1 MSCWLAS
8 ADMIFRYYDLPDA
21 LPDDLQKLYELDEGI
36 AHWQLSLMAS
46 KFGFDWVPEPA
57 YWEGGFSGWG
67 SLGRIENELKARGPL
82 WCSGRFG
89 SKDEGQVGVYP
100 HCIVVVGISEDGRV
114 EYNDP
119 EKKRYPLKMDV
130 GKFEERLWK
139 ESGPFGDAV
148 LYKKRR
154 PPPKP
159 LPVPPGH

>member
-1 MSCWLAS
+1 MSCQPPALAT
-8 ADMIFRYYDLPDA
+8 P
-21 LPDDLQKLYELDEGI
+21 
-36 AHWQLSLMAS
+36 
-46 KFGFDWVPEPA
+46 
-57 YWEGGFSGWG
+57 
-67 SLGRIENELKARGPL
+67 PL
-82 WCSGRFG
+82 RQNS
-89 SKDEGQVGVYP
+89 QP
-100 HCIVVVGISEDGRV
+100 HQPHKETNHHSRRSSEDGRV

-139 ESGPFGDAV
+139 ENGPFGDAV